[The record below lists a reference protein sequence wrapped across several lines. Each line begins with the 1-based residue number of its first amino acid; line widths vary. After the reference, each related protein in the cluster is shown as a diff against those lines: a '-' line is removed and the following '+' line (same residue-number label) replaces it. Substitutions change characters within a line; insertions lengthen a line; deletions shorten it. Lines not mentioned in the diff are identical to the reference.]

1 MRTNNGKSKAMYGIS
16 RIDDYVHRTHAW
28 RVSLC
33 RRGKRLVKNFPDKKY
48 GSQAKALVQAK
59 AHRDQ
64 LVLENPPIS
73 RKEFSSSKRRNN
85 KTGITGVYTYAKSFE
100 LRDGT
105 IKESWYWEANW
116 PTERGESEH
125 QSFAVN
131 QYGEEVARQMAIR
144 ARERGMRQ
152 LSGVFWA
159 SERGE
164 VAAAETAA
172 GKQQSASASKTS
184 RNAARRVA

>member
-1 MRTNNGKSKAMYGIS
+1 MRPNNTKTRAMYGIS

-33 RRGKRLVKNFPDKKY
+33 RRGKRLVKNFPDKKH
-48 GSQAKALVQAK
+48 GGKSKALKLAKEYRDKLLVQF
-59 AHRDQ
+59 
-64 LVLENPPIS
+64 PPLS
-73 RKEFSSSKRRNN
+73 RKEFSAAPRRNN
-85 KTGITGVYTYAKSFE
+85 KTGITGVYTYAKRFE

-116 PTERGESEH
+116 PTERGESAHE
-125 QSFAVN
+125 SFSVN
-131 QYGEEVARQMAIR
+131 EYGDEVARQMAIR
-144 ARERGMRQ
+144 ARERGMRA

-164 VAAAETAA
+164 TEEADAKPARQKSRRQQVA
-172 GKQQSASASKTS
+172 
-184 RNAARRVA
+184 